1 MSVVV
6 GYDGRDGGRDALA
19 LGCSLARE
27 TDTDVIAVNV
37 RNHVEHGPARPPVV
51 DVMLALEVAEQAGD
65 SAAPKGLAAR
75 IVESP
80 DPAEALGEAAARLS
94 ADLLVIGA
102 CRRRAGRPVPTG
114 AVNGHIADGAPCR
127 VAIAPLGYAASHKR
141 EALEVTYLGPGSA
154 PRDEWSLPEVPQG
167 IAPLPELATFPC

>member
-6 GYDGRDGGRDALA
+6 GYDGLDGGRDALA
-19 LGCSLARE
+19 LGCSLARDA
-27 TDTDVIAVNV
+27 DTDVVAVNV
-37 RNHVEHGPARPPVV
+37 RKHVDQGPARPPVV

-65 SAAPKGLAAR
+65 TAAPKGLASR

-102 CRRRAGRPVPTG
+102 SRRRAGRPVATG
-114 AVNGHIADGAPCR
+114 SVNGHIADGAPCR
-127 VAIAPLGYAASHKR
+127 VAVAPLGYAGSYKR
-141 EALEVTYLGPGSA
+141 DALEVTYLGPGSGL
-154 PRDEWSLPEVPQG
+154 RDEWSLPEVPHG
-167 IAPLPELATFPC
+167 IPPLPELATFPC